1 MKKTI
6 SFYEWCVENDKK
18 KLLKEWHPIKN
29 NGLTPYDVS
38 HSSNKKVWWLVN
50 YHDDITGKDFQ
61 FEWEASPNNRK
72 RGRDCPYL
80 CSPPKM
86 IYPGFNDLQTVYPEV
101 ASMWHPIK
109 NGSIKPSDVFPKSS
123 KKVWWFLPYDDPITE
138 KHFDFEWEAS
148 VQSMVNSPNCPYLL
162 NNRVWKGFNDV
173 ETRFPELTLEW
184 DPDNKIKPDE
194 VVFGSTTKI
203 KWICRKHPEHKW
215 EAMVLS
221 RTRLKSGCPYCAGQK
236 IMQGFNDIATTDP
249 ELVKEW
255 DPENKLKPS
264 EISRGSTKKIKWMC
278 SQNPLHKY
286 EATPNDRASGKG
298 CPYCAGRKVLQG
310 DNDLQT
316 LYPDVAAEWDYKK
329 NGDLK
334 PTTISAHNMRK
345 VWWICPNGHSYDME
359 VANKV
364 KDGIGCPICS
374 NRRLLEGYNDLATVY
389 PDLAEEWDPSNILP
403 ANKII
408 AGSAMEAKWICK
420 NNPDHKWKVKISS
433 RVHFNTG
440 CPFCNAS
447 HGEKLINDILSK
459 AGYKYE
465 KEYRIKEC
473 AIQKPL
479 PFDFAVFIKDK
490 MYLIEYDGIQHFT
503 PVDIFDGDKGLSIRK
518 RNDRLKN
525 DYCIEHNIPLLRIP
539 YIIDIKNNSDSIQSI
554 IFDFLNQNKIPDE
567 IKLFYKS
574 QFG

>member
-61 FEWEASPNNRK
+61 FEWEASPNDRK

-86 IYPGFNDLQTVYPEV
+86 IYPGFNDL
-101 ASMWHPIK
+101 
-109 NGSIKPSDVFPKSS
+109 
-123 KKVWWFLPYDDPITE
+123 
-138 KHFDFEWEAS
+138 
-148 VQSMVNSPNCPYLL
+148 
-162 NNRVWKGFNDV
+162 
-173 ETRFPELTLEW
+173 
-184 DPDNKIKPDE
+184 
-194 VVFGSTTKI
+194 
-203 KWICRKHPEHKW
+203 
-215 EAMVLS
+215 
-221 RTRLKSGCPYCAGQK
+221 
-236 IMQGFNDIATTDP
+236 
-249 ELVKEW
+249 
-255 DPENKLKPS
+255 
-264 EISRGSTKKIKWMC
+264 
-278 SQNPLHKY
+278 
-286 EATPNDRASGKG
+286 
-298 CPYCAGRKVLQG
+298 
-310 DNDLQT
+310 
-316 LYPDVAAEWDYKK
+316 
-329 NGDLK
+329 
-334 PTTISAHNMRK
+334 
-345 VWWICPNGHSYDME
+345 
-359 VANKV
+359 
-364 KDGIGCPICS
+364 
-374 NRRLLEGYNDLATVY
+374 ATVY

-403 ANKII
+403 ANKVI

-473 AIQKPL
+473 AIQRPL